1 MHRNLL
7 SMSGL
12 PKEVNRLLNLHI
24 YNSSIVPTPD
34 MRCLETNMLGNSQP
48 NQGQPQRVNLQQFA
62 HQFMAGLQRHFD
74 MLAFN
79 TVARESVQE
88 DAYNN
93 RVNVPRVMPAAQHH
107 QNFEQMQAYAR
118 DLLVRQVINDCMNL
132 AVVGMNNAHFFLALV
147 KITRANSSVSPEA
160 QQEAQKIQQVF
171 VPSQLDDKF
180 NRLEKDYGILCELED
195 SVIALGFIMQALM
208 QQGGVLKKPQVDKN
222 GELVLELKAVKVL
235 SRDATDD
242 KPKGKLVDQRIVFK
256 EGEMLTFT
264 DRELQLILITIASFA
279 DSLFKAVSRYAKSVK
294 DTNES

>member
-1 MHRNLL
+1 
-7 SMSGL
+7 MS
-12 PKEVNRLLNLHI
+12 E
-24 YNSSIVPTPD
+24 
-34 MRCLETNMLGNSQP
+34 NSQP
-48 NQGQPQRVNLQQFA
+48 NKGQPQHVNLQQFA

-79 TVARESVQE
+79 MVASESVQE
-88 DAYNN
+88 DAYNS
-93 RVNVPRVMPAAQHH
+93 RVNLPRVMPAAQHH
-107 QNFEQMQAYAR
+107 QNLEQMQAFAR

-132 AVVGMNNAHFFLALV
+132 AVTGINNAHFFLALV

-160 QQEAQKIQQVF
+160 QKEAQKTQQAF

-195 SVIALGFIMQALM
+195 SVISLGFIMQALM
-208 QQGGVLKKPQVDKN
+208 QQGGVLKEPQVDKN
-222 GELVLELKAVKVL
+222 GELVLELKAAKVL
-235 SRDATDD
+235 SRDATAE

-256 EGEMLTFT
+256 EGDMLTFT

-294 DTNES
+294 DSNES

>member
-1 MHRNLL
+1 
-7 SMSGL
+7 MSGF
-12 PKEVNRLLNLHI
+12 PNEVNSLLNLQI

-34 MRCLETNMLGNSQP
+34 IRCLEINMLGNSQP
-48 NQGQPQRVNLQQFA
+48 NQDQPQQVNLQQFA
-62 HQFMAGLQRHFD
+62 YQYMAGLQRHFD

-79 TVARESVQE
+79 MVARESVQE

-107 QNFEQMQAYAR
+107 QNFEQMQAYAQ

-132 AVVGMNNAHFFLALV
+132 AVSAMNNAHFFLALV
-147 KITRANSSVSPEA
+147 KVTRANSRVSPKA

-195 SVIALGFIMQALM
+195 SVISLGFIMQALM
-208 QQGGVLKKPQVDKN
+208 QQGGVLKKPQVDKY

-235 SRDATDD
+235 SRDADAD